1 MRMKWDRNPIKS
13 EGLRGCEEM
22 RESFLHGPLSVVL
35 NTCGIDSIF
44 YCTFAPGRKLE
55 ELIVLRAE
63 NSVCRESC
71 KISKREKK
79 SSFLC

>member
-1 MRMKWDRNPIKS
+1 
-13 EGLRGCEEM
+13 M

-35 NTCGIDSIF
+35 NTCGSGF
-44 YCTFAPGRKLE
+44 HFFCTFVPGRKLE

-71 KISKREKK
+71 KISEREKK
-79 SSFLC
+79 SPFLC